1 MECLGG
7 PTSSGKG
14 FWKLLRP
21 VMANN
26 NLMKKDHGWTFFGL
40 VPDLVS
46 SLIVVVVVVLVVV
59 AADVDVVVVAADVD
73 VVVVVVLVVV
83 VVVVVVGVGGGGGGW
98 KDNLWSS
105 VRSSRLVGSTW
116 I

>member
-1 MECLGG
+1 MKCLGG

-46 SLIVVVVVVLVVV
+46 SLIVVVVVVVVVVVLVVV

-73 VVVVVVLVVV
+73 VVVVVV
-83 VVVVVVGVGGGGGGW
+83 VVGGGGGGGW